1 MEARFTERERR
12 ALVSEWRRS
21 GLSAKAF
28 SEGRGFHPLT
38 LCRWARAEQ
47 QGEQGLRLVEVV
59 ADPPREPDSQ
69 QWAWELKG
77 PGGELRGQSLDAHLL
92 RVLVAGVVEGRR

>member
-1 MEARFTERERR
+1 M
-12 ALVSEWRRS
+12 
-21 GLSAKAF
+21 SAKAF